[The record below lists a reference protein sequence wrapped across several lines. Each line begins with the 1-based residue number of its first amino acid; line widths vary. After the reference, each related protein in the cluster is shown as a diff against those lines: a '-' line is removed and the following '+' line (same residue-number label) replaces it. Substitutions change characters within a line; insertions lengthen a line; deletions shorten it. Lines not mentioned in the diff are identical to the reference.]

1 MPDETMPP
9 AQPAAR
15 PVARPPA
22 LKPPRDPQLVLLRH
36 GETEWSASG
45 QHTGRTDIPLTAA
58 GEEQARSAGATLAG
72 YEFAAVYTSP
82 LARARR
88 TAELAGFPGA
98 VVDGDLAEWDYGPV
112 DGRTSHDV
120 SEILGREFLIFDDG
134 VRVLPPSAEHGA
146 GRPGETLEQVAA
158 RAARVVARV
167 ERTLSGQAGSGT
179 GSGTGAGTEQRAG
192 GDVLIV
198 AHGHL
203 LRVLATVWLGV
214 DPRLGARFEL
224 GTAAVCLLGYGHSLR
239 TIEGWNLAAQ

>member
-1 MPDETMPP
+1 MPP
-9 AQPAAR
+9 EPQ
-15 PVARPPA
+15 A

-45 QHTGRTDIPLTAA
+45 QHTGRTDIPLTPA
-58 GEEQARSAGATLAG
+58 GEKQAGFAGATLAD

-82 LARARR
+82 LVRARR
-88 TAELAGFPGA
+88 TAELAGYPDA
-98 VVDGDLAEWDYGPV
+98 VVDEDLAEWDYGPV

-120 SEILGREFLIFDDG
+120 SQELGRDFLIFDDG
-134 VRVLPPSAEHGA
+134 VRVLPPSAEHGD

-158 RAARVVARV
+158 RAARVVARA
-167 ERTLSGQAGSGT
+167 ERTLAGQAGSDGGPGDASRA
-179 GSGTGAGTEQRAG
+179 GSGGR
-192 GDVLIV
+192 DVLLV

-224 GTAAVCLLGYGHSLR
+224 GTAAVCLLGYGHNLR

>member
-1 MPDETMPP
+1 MPDTEPLP
-9 AQPAAR
+9 QR
-15 PVARPPA
+15 
-22 LKPPRDPQLVLLRH
+22 LKPSRDPQLVLLRH

-58 GEEQARSAGATLAG
+58 GEKQARFAGATLAD

-82 LARARR
+82 LIRARR
-88 TAELAGFPGA
+88 TAELAGYPDA
-98 VVDGDLAEWDYGPV
+98 VVDEDLAEWDYGPV
-112 DGRTSHDV
+112 DGRTSRDV
-120 SEILGREFLIFDDG
+120 SEELGREFLIFDDG
-134 VRVLPPSAEHGA
+134 VHVLPPSSQHGD
-146 GRPGETLEQVAA
+146 GRPGETLGQVAV
-158 RAARVVARV
+158 RAARIVARA
-167 ERTLSGQAGSGT
+167 EETLAGRSESGSG
-179 GSGTGAGTEQRAG
+179 SGDEHGAG
-192 GDVLIV
+192 GDVLLV

>member
-1 MPDETMPP
+1 MPDTEPRP
-9 AQPAAR
+9 QP
-15 PVARPPA
+15 
-22 LKPPRDPQLVLLRH
+22 LKPSRDPQLVLLRH

-58 GEEQARSAGATLAG
+58 GEKQARFAGTALAN

-82 LARARR
+82 LTRARR
-88 TAELAGFPGA
+88 TAELAGYADA
-98 VVDGDLAEWDYGPV
+98 VVDENLAEWDYGPV

-120 SEILGREFLIFDDG
+120 SAELGREFLIFDDG
-134 VRVLPPSAEHGA
+134 VRVLPPSAEHGD
-146 GRPGETLEQVAA
+146 GRLGETLEDVAT
-158 RAARVVARV
+158 RAARVMARA
-167 ERTLSGQAGSGT
+167 EETLAR
-179 GSGTGAGTEQRAG
+179 RAEDGG
-192 GDVLIV
+192 GDVLLV

-239 TIEGWNLAAQ
+239 TVEGWNLAAQ

>member
-1 MPDETMPP
+1 MPT
-9 AQPAAR
+9 QPQ
-15 PVARPPA
+15 A

-45 QHTGRTDIPLTAA
+45 QHTGRTDIPLTVA
-58 GEEQARSAGATLAG
+58 GEEQARFAGAALAD

-88 TAELAGFPGA
+88 TAELAGYPDA
-98 VVDGDLAEWDYGPV
+98 VVDEDLAEWDYGPV

-120 SEILGREFLIFDDG
+120 SAELGREFLIFDDG
-134 VRVLPPSAEHGA
+134 VRVLPPSAEHGG
-146 GRPGETLEQVAA
+146 GRPGETLEDVAA
-158 RAARVVARV
+158 RAKRVVARAEQV
-167 ERTLSGQAGSGT
+167 LAGGSG
-179 GSGTGAGTEQRAG
+179 SGGGPVSG
-192 GDVLIV
+192 GDVLLV

>member
-1 MPDETMPP
+1 MPDTEPRP
-9 AQPAAR
+9 QP
-15 PVARPPA
+15 
-22 LKPPRDPQLVLLRH
+22 LKPSRDPQLVLLRH

-58 GEEQARSAGATLAG
+58 GEKQARFAGTALAN

-82 LARARR
+82 LTRARR
-88 TAELAGFPGA
+88 TAELAGYADA
-98 VVDGDLAEWDYGPV
+98 VVDEDLAEWDYGPV

-120 SEILGREFLIFDDG
+120 SAELGREFLIFDDG
-134 VRVLPPSAEHGA
+134 VRVLPPSAEHGH
-146 GRPGETLEQVAA
+146 GRLGETLEDVAT
-158 RAARVVARV
+158 RAARVMARA
-167 ERTLSGQAGSGT
+167 EETLAR
-179 GSGTGAGTEQRAG
+179 RAEDGG
-192 GDVLIV
+192 GDVLLV

-239 TIEGWNLAAQ
+239 TVEGWNLAAQ

>member
-1 MPDETMPP
+1 MPNEP
-9 AQPAAR
+9 Q
-15 PVARPPA
+15 A
-22 LKPPRDPQLVLLRH
+22 LQPPRDPQLVLLRH

-58 GEEQARSAGATLAG
+58 GEKQARFAGATLAD

-82 LARARR
+82 LTRARR
-88 TAELAGFPGA
+88 TAELAGYPDA
-98 VVDGDLAEWDYGPV
+98 ILDEDLAEWDYGPV
-112 DGRTSHDV
+112 DGRTSRDV
-120 SEILGREFLIFDDG
+120 SAELGREFQIFDDG
-134 VRVLPPSAEHGA
+134 VRVLPPSAEHGD
-146 GRPGETLEQVAA
+146 GRPGETLEDVAA
-158 RAARVVARV
+158 RATRVVARAEEV
-167 ERTLSGQAGSGT
+167 LAGRAGSGAASDA
-179 GSGTGAGTEQRAG
+179 GSGAGSGGGTG
-192 GDVLIV
+192 GDVLLV

>member
-1 MPDETMPP
+1 MP
-9 AQPAAR
+9 
-15 PVARPPA
+15 

-45 QHTGRTDIPLTAA
+45 RHTGRTDVPLTAA
-58 GEEQARSAGATLAG
+58 GEEQARSAGAALAD

-82 LARARR
+82 LTRARR
-88 TAELAGFPGA
+88 TAELAGHPGA
-98 VVDGDLAEWDYGPV
+98 VVDEDLAEWDYGPV
-112 DGRTSHDV
+112 DGRTTHDV
-120 SEILGREFLIFDDG
+120 SGILGREFLIFDDG
-134 VRVLPPSAEHGA
+134 VRVLPRSAEHGG

-158 RAARVVARV
+158 RAARVVART
-167 ERTLSGQAGSGT
+167 EQTLAGKNGPDRGT
-179 GSGTGAGTEQRAG
+179 GAG
-192 GDVLIV
+192 GDVLLV

>member
-1 MPDETMPP
+1 MPT
-9 AQPAAR
+9 QPQ
-15 PVARPPA
+15 A

-45 QHTGRTDIPLTAA
+45 QHTGRTDIPLTPA
-58 GEEQARSAGATLAG
+58 GEKQARFAGATLAD

-82 LARARR
+82 LVRARR
-88 TAELAGFPGA
+88 TAELAGHPDA
-98 VVDGDLAEWDYGPV
+98 VVDEDLAEWDYGPV

-120 SEILGREFLIFDDG
+120 SAELGREFLIFDDG
-134 VRVLPPSAEHGA
+134 VRVLPPSAEHGE
-146 GRPGETLEQVAA
+146 GRPGETLEEVAA
-158 RAARVVARV
+158 RATRVVARAEEV
-167 ERTLSGQAGSGT
+167 LAGRSGNGP
-179 GSGTGAGTEQRAG
+179 G
-192 GDVLIV
+192 GDVLLV

>member
-1 MPDETMPP
+1 MSDAPRTELRP
-9 AQPAAR
+9 QP
-15 PVARPPA
+15 
-22 LKPPRDPQLVLLRH
+22 LKPSRDPQLVLLRH

-58 GEEQARSAGATLAG
+58 GEKQARFAGTALAN

-82 LARARR
+82 LTRARR
-88 TAELAGFPGA
+88 TAELAGYADA
-98 VVDGDLAEWDYGPV
+98 VVDEDLAEWDYGPV

-120 SEILGREFLIFDDG
+120 SAELGREFLIFDDG
-134 VRVLPPSAEHGA
+134 VRILPPSAEHGD
-146 GRPGETLEQVAA
+146 GRPGETLEDVAT
-158 RAARVVARV
+158 RAARVVARA
-167 ERTLSGQAGSGT
+167 EETRAG
-179 GSGTGAGTEQRAG
+179 RAEDGG
-192 GDVLIV
+192 GDVLLV

-239 TIEGWNLAAQ
+239 TVEGWNLAAQ